1 MTEKIVVALN
11 GAPVSA
17 RAVDWAIERAI
28 ERHQRVELVG
38 IVGGVVGSVGEVGIL
53 HDALE
58 STQAMLDTQ
67 AARIQAR
74 GLEVSTYVDSG
85 NPVSRLIALSESA
98 ALLVIGSDYRGPGA
112 GPARGSHG
120 IRIAAGAKCPVVV
133 IPDIELGE
141 RSGVVVGVDGSAVS
155 EHAIAFAAAEAD
167 RHGEPLVAVGVW
179 TPVQAPR
186 NSVVVYPDDYLQ
198 NLQKLTEEALALSLA
213 GLAADYPDLEIVRR
227 AERGFPSDVLSELAR
242 SARLI
247 VVGSHGRGA
256 VARFLLG
263 SISQEVL
270 ARLPTATAVVR

>member
-53 HDALE
+53 HDALA